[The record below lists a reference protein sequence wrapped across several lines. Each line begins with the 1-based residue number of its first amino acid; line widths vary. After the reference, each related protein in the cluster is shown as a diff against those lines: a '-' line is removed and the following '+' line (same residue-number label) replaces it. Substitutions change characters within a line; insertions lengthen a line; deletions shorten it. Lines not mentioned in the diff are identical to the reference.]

1 MAINRLLASPIGSP
15 VCGEWS
21 LPSVCGLGQ
30 LHEPGEVPP
39 PPGGPQHRPETA
51 RCGHWWRWHDSHQ
64 LLHINKFIHYTANII
79 FNGEFLCP
87 YKHEFTILHCMK
99 TLPLLIRNCTVH
111 RYPALAAFISG
122 VLPPSDSCSWKWY
135 QYQWWCVHTWPDQQK
150 IIIQKTFTSSAPCS
164 SKASA
169 TSVWPFSQ
177 AYVRAVSPVPVVA
190 WTLAPVNNPQTG
202 QLTSLAS
209 LIIPP
214 SYHQTSTL
222 VLPALCVLWF
232 INGLTC
238 FQEVPHKV
246 QMSLLCSL
254 HQGCAAAQLDVGPGF
269 NQEVCHF
276 QESSTAGQGQSC
288 LLGFFRLGIYVGTC
302 RWYRVACDQYHL
314 LPLAL

>member
-1 MAINRLLASPIGSP
+1 
-15 VCGEWS
+15 
-21 LPSVCGLGQ
+21 
-30 LHEPGEVPP
+30 
-39 PPGGPQHRPETA
+39 
-51 RCGHWWRWHDSHQ
+51 
-64 LLHINKFIHYTANII
+64 
-79 FNGEFLCP
+79 
-87 YKHEFTILHCMK
+87 MK

-135 QYQWWCVHTWPDQQK
+135 QYQWCCVHTWPDQRK

-214 SYHQTSTL
+214 SFNSTVCAVIYQWTDL
-222 VLPALCVLWF
+222 LSGGTAQGPD
-232 INGLTC
+232 
-238 FQEVPHKV
+238 VPPV
-246 QMSLLCSL
+246 QPPSGVCCSPTR
-254 HQGCAAAQLDVGPGF
+254 CWP
-269 NQEVCHF
+269 
-276 QESSTAGQGQSC
+276 
-288 LLGFFRLGIYVGTC
+288 RL
-302 RWYRVACDQYHL
+302 
-314 LPLAL
+314 